1 MIGRGRGAVGD
12 GGGRWGGGGGGG
24 WGGYGGGGGGGA
36 SGRTGRGD
44 TATWRRGDLA
54 SAADGNCA
62 ALCVIGQLCARAAR
76 SEFLAGQSQLRIRV
90 FFLLSYAPFITS
102 PIKLVGFWKSSQAG
116 ESSLRFE
123 W

>member
-12 GGGRWGGGGGGG
+12 GGGRG
-24 WGGYGGGGGGGA
+24 
-36 SGRTGRGD
+36 GRTGRGD

-62 ALCVIGQLCARAAR
+62 ALCGIGHLCAWATR
-76 SEFLAGQSQLRIRV
+76 SEFLADQSQFRIRV
-90 FFLLSYAPFITS
+90 LFLLCYAPFITS